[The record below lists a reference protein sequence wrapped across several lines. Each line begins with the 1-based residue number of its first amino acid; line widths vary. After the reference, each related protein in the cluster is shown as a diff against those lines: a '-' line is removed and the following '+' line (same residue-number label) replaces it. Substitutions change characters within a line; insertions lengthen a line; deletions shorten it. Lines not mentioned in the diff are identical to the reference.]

1 MDYTKVYA
9 LSTTNGAN
17 GAHCPLVSLDH
28 KDELEHTFN
37 YQVRGEQIVELEI
50 SNAFVCEKKG
60 QQMCEFCPFNKDE

>member
-9 LSTTNGAN
+9 LSTTNGTD

-37 YQVRGEQIVELEI
+37 YQVRNECIIELEI
-50 SNAFVCEKKG
+50 SNNFVCEDKG
-60 QQMCEFCPFNKDE
+60 QEKCKYCPFNK